1 VNHSP
6 LLTLRTFTQCV
17 TPITC
22 LIFSVLVWQHISCGT
37 STETPPLETYV
48 TVLVTYV
55 TVLVTYVT
63 VLVTYVTVLV
73 TYVTVLVTYVTV
85 LVTYVTVLVTYVTVS
100 GWLSIYILITPCVS
114 NRAILKYKII
124 NASSA

>member
-85 LVTYVTVLVTYVTVS
+85 LVTYVTVS